1 MRHLRQLAWA
11 AVAAAATAAPA
22 AAQTTGGTGGNL
34 GGNGTTGGTTINT
47 GGGTTGG
54 TNGSSSGETFTPP
67 PLAVVEQAP
76 QIRAPSAYV
85 TTNSKVAASNFLG
98 PTAVELRLQGLL
110 ANSRNASFAP
120 GALGTQVFPTTTTG
134 TGATART
141 GGAAGATGRAG
152 GTGSVVSETGGQ
164 LVTLPR
170 QIAYTSQL
178 KFAPAPVVAPRLQN
192 NLRDILSRAPTLTNA
207 AGVQVQV
214 DGNAVLL
221 RGNVRD
227 ADEARLVE
235 GLVRLTPGVGR
246 ITNELAYPR

>member
-22 AAQTTGGTGGNL
+22 AAQTTGGNL

-54 TNGSSSGETFTPP
+54 TGGLSSGDSFTIPA
-67 PLAVVEQAP
+67 LTVEQAP
-76 QIRAPSAYV
+76 QIRSPSSYT
-85 TTNSKVAASNFLG
+85 TTNNKVAASNFLG
-98 PTAVELRLQGLL
+98 ASAIELRLQGVL
-110 ANSRNASFAP
+110 ANNRNASYAP
-120 GALGTQVFPTTTTG
+120 GGLGNQVFPTTTTG

-152 GTGSVVSETGGQ
+152 GAGSMVSETGGQ

-178 KFAPAPVVAPRLQN
+178 KFAPAPVAAPRLQSS
-192 NLRDILSRAPTLTNA
+192 LRDILSRAPTLTNA

-221 RGNVRD
+221 RGTVRD